1 VTDHSVKALFE
12 REYSVNRSLSFVFPV
27 RNAEQTLAENLL
39 HVFDVLS
46 DLTERFEVLLVDE
59 GSTDQTAD
67 LAHDLAVEYPQL
79 RIAQSLADIADRYV
93 VEAGADQT
101 TDDVIVVQSPHTPF
115 SPSHVRR
122 LWEASADATILPLAN
137 QQHA

>member
-1 VTDHSVKALFE
+1 
-12 REYSVNRSLSFVFPV
+12 VFPV
-27 RNAEQTLAENLL
+27 CNAEQTLAENLL

-79 RIAQSLADIADRYV
+79 RIARSLGDIAAPCAVDSGEDRTK
-93 VEAGADQT
+93 GDI
-101 TDDVIVVQSPHTPF
+101 IVVQSPHIPF

-122 LWEASADATILPLAN
+122 LWEASADATLLPLAN
-137 QQHA
+137 EQRA